1 MGTHPIFESDFDCLT
16 DMTEFK
22 RRVVPLIFTIIVI
35 MIFGLNKWSSTSG
48 NESQNFRS
56 QISRHEKYARRLSEK
71 CGHVRFRAPP
81 RFSFA
86 ARRSRL
92 ARLFVN
98 EENHLVICSKNSQMF
113 DSHVVIQNGT
123 RMKLFFNDLSTYSEL
138 NQRIILKHY
147 NRVLVVSDPINDV
160 ISNFRHQKSSQSLA
174 YHIRS
179 NLNYFH
185 STIFETCLPCDIRY
199 RYVLQPGLGPLND
212 SYLSVVNNFEPHIRP
227 DDLALNKKLF
237 SSLSTE
243 LQELF
248 YSRFASDYE
257 FFNLTQY

>member
-1 MGTHPIFESDFDCLT
+1 
-16 DMTEFK
+16 MTEFK

-48 NESQNFRS
+48 NESQNFRRQEMINHWNYVLKSKNFYPTGIFIICES

-160 ISNFRHQKSSQSLA
+160 ISHFRHQKSSQSLA

-199 RYVLQPGLGPLND
+199 RYVLQVFGL
-212 SYLSVVNNFEPHIRP
+212 S
-227 DDLALNKKLF
+227 
-237 SSLSTE
+237 
-243 LQELF
+243 
-248 YSRFASDYE
+248 
-257 FFNLTQY
+257 